1 MCACL
6 GSPFYLRSDLHDK
19 YTYNCNWMSLALN
32 RTLYWTAINW
42 DSSEFPRTAF
52 LVLTQRNAR
61 IACHLVAL
69 GQQPGLCMGSRIPLC
84 QLEGQIISWSVKDL
98 FSMHE
103 NCGCERSQFWV
114 SLFWKSK
121 SIMACYV
128 LWFGKWES
136 IGRTSSFRKDCRI
149 ICSCHIYD
157 DNYMKKAIWGIV
169 TRHNIWS

>member
-1 MCACL
+1 MQLNVLSFKSNSLLNCNQL
-6 GSPFYLRSDLHDK
+6 GLFRIPTNSFSGPYTEERSD
-19 YTYNCNWMSLALN
+19 
-32 RTLYWTAINW
+32 
-42 DSSEFPRTAF
+42 
-52 LVLTQRNAR
+52 
-61 IACHLVAL
+61 CHLVAL
-69 GQQPGLCMGSRIPLC
+69 GQQPGLYMGSRIPLC

-103 NCGCERSQFWV
+103 NWGCERSQFWV

-121 SIMACYV
+121 SIIACYV